1 MLTVPGLRPGWIE
14 SLERTFG
21 CIASL
26 LALVLALSIS
36 VADAA
41 GLLDTQAV
49 ESAAFTENLPSKE
62 VELPLTVKV
71 EVLLDRAHF
80 SPGEID
86 GKLGEN
92 VEKAIT
98 AYSECAWIDGR
109 REFTGELWAMLSAD
123 RAPCSRLM
131 F

>member
-1 MLTVPGLRPGWIE
+1 MYR
-14 SLERTFG
+14 
-21 CIASL
+21 SL
-26 LALVLALSIS
+26 LALVLAALSIS

-41 GLLDTQAV
+41 GLLDTQGG
-49 ESAAFTENLPSKE
+49 ERGAFPEKLASKE
-62 VELPLTVKV
+62 VESPLAVKV

-98 AYSECAWIDGR
+98 AYSEAHGLMASGNL
-109 REFTGELWAMLSAD
+109 TSELWAMVTA
-123 RAPCSRLM
+123 AT
-131 F
+131 

>member
-1 MLTVPGLRPGWIE
+1 MY
-14 SLERTFG
+14 RT
-21 CIASL
+21 L
-26 LALVLALSIS
+26 LALVLALTIS

-49 ESAAFTENLPSKE
+49 ESAAFTEKLPSKE
-62 VELPLTVKV
+62 VESPLTVKV

-98 AYSECAWIDGR
+98 AYSEAHGLTADFRADAASGPGHQYALARQKALKLRGIEIDGR
-109 REFTGELWAMLSAD
+109 PA
-123 RAPCSRLM
+123 
-131 F
+131 